1 MRKKSSTPQAA
12 VQPVSSAASAPVAEA
27 RVSPLRE
34 RMLAQM
40 GERGFAEATKA
51 AYVKGV
57 LGLVARC
64 GGRGPEAITV
74 DEARAYVAWL
84 KSSGAPASALSHASA
99 GLRFLYES
107 VLGRTWKPVSPLRR
121 RMAEDLE
128 MRGFA
133 AKTRASY
140 LRSVSRLA
148 KYCGKSPETL
158 SEEEIR
164 RYFVHLACERRLSR
178 STVKIALSGIKFL
191 FTVTLRRDFA
201 LTGVA
206 YPKKSKALPA
216 VLSPDEARAILRNVE
231 ETRHRACLTLAYACG
246 LRLGEACRV
255 SVADID
261 RARGVIHVR
270 QAKGA
275 KDRYVPLPPSVM
287 PLLEACWLSHRNPV
301 WLFPSVGR
309 GGTGGRKARAHVPLS
324 TVQWAFHQAL
334 AASGVTK
341 RASVHTLR
349 HSYATHLLE
358 GGVGLRLIQSWLGH
372 SSPSVTAVYTHLTEQ
387 ATSEAAKQAGRI
399 MGGLA

>member
-1 MRKKSSTPQAA
+1 MHRKSSTPQAA
-12 VQPVSSAASAPVAEA
+12 VQPVSSAAPAPVPGP

-34 RMLAQM
+34 RMLALM
-40 GERGFAEATKA
+40 EERGFAEATRA
-51 AYVKGV
+51 SYVKGV
-57 LGLVARC
+57 LGLVERC
-64 GGRGPEAITV
+64 GGRRPETITV

-84 KSSGAPASALSHASA
+84 KSSGASPAVRSNASA

-107 VLGRTWKPVSPLRR
+107 VLGRTWKPVSSLRQ
-121 RMAEDLE
+121 RMSDDLE

-158 SEEEIR
+158 SEEELR
-164 RYFVHLACERRLSR
+164 RYFVHLACERKLSR

-191 FTVTLRRDFA
+191 FTVTLRRDFT

-216 VLSPDEARAILRNVE
+216 VLSPEEARAILCKVE

-275 KDRYVPLPPSVM
+275 KDRYVPLPPSVL

-309 GGTGGRKARAHVPLS
+309 LGTGGRAAQSHVPLN
-324 TVQWAFHQAL
+324 TVQWAFRKAL

-358 GGVGLRLIQSWLGH
+358 GGVSLRLIQSWLGH

-387 ATSEAAKQAGRI
+387 ATSAAAQQAGRL
-399 MGGLA
+399 MAGLA

>member
-1 MRKKSSTPQAA
+1 MHRKSSTPQAA
-12 VQPVSSAASAPVAEA
+12 VQPVSSPTRAPVPERPA
-27 RVSPLRE
+27 SPLRE
-34 RMLAQM
+34 RMLGLMA
-40 GERGFAEATKA
+40 ERGFAEATRA
-51 AYVKGV
+51 SYVKGV
-57 LGLVARC
+57 LGLVERC

-74 DEARAYVAWL
+74 DEARAYIAWL
-84 KSSGAPASALSHASA
+84 KSSGAPATARSHASA

-107 VLGRTWKPVSPLRR
+107 VLGRTWKPVSTLRQ
-121 RMAEDLE
+121 RMSDDLE

-158 SEEEIR
+158 SEEELR
-164 RYFVHLACERRLSR
+164 RYFVHLACERKLSR

-191 FTVTLRRDFA
+191 FVTTLRRDFT

-216 VLSPDEARAILRNVE
+216 VLSPEEARAILRNVE
-231 ETRHRACLTLAYACG
+231 ETRHRACLSLAYACG

-261 RARGVIHVR
+261 RTRGVIHVR

-275 KDRYVPLPPSVM
+275 KDRYVPLPPSVL

-309 GGTGGRKARAHVPLS
+309 GGAGGRAAKAHVPLS
-324 TVQWAFHQAL
+324 TVQWAFHKAL

-341 RASVHTLR
+341 RATVHTLR

-387 ATSEAAKQAGRI
+387 ATSVAAQQAGRL
-399 MGGLA
+399 MAGLA

>member
-1 MRKKSSTPQAA
+1 MHKKSSTPQAA
-12 VQPVSSAASAPVAEA
+12 VQPVSSAVSPAPGP

-34 RMLAQM
+34 RMLALM
-40 GERGFAEATKA
+40 AERGFAEATRE
-51 AYVKGV
+51 AYVRGV

-64 GGRGPEAITV
+64 GGRGPEQIAV

-84 KSSGAPASALSHASA
+84 KSSGASPAVRSNASA

-107 VLGRTWKPVSPLRR
+107 VLGRTWKPVSSLRQ
-121 RMAEDLE
+121 RMSDDLE

-140 LRSVSRLA
+140 LRSVARLA

-158 SEEEIR
+158 SEEELR
-164 RYFVHLACERRLSR
+164 RYFVHLACERKLSR

-191 FTVTLRRDFA
+191 FVTTLRRDFT

-216 VLSPDEARAILRNVE
+216 VLSTDEARAILRNVE
-231 ETRHRACLTLAYACG
+231 ETRHRACLSLAYACG

-261 RARGVIHVR
+261 RTRGVIHVR

-275 KDRYVPLPPSVM
+275 KDRYVPLPPSVL
-287 PLLEACWLSHRNPV
+287 PLLESCWLSHRNPV

-309 GGTGGRKARAHVPLS
+309 LGTGGRAAQSHVPLN
-324 TVQWAFHQAL
+324 TVQWAFRKAL

-358 GGVGLRLIQSWLGH
+358 GGVSLRLIQSWLGH

-387 ATSEAAKQAGRI
+387 ATSAAAQQAGRL
-399 MGGLA
+399 MAGLA

>member
-1 MRKKSSTPQAA
+1 MQEESSKEAAA
-12 VQPVSSAASAPVAEA
+12 VQPVSER

-34 RMLAQM
+34 RMLALM
-40 GERGFAEATKA
+40 AERGFAEATRI
-51 AYVKGV
+51 AYVRGV

-64 GGRGPEAITV
+64 GGRGPEAVTV
-74 DEARAYVAWL
+74 DEARAYVEWL
-84 KSSGAPASALSHASA
+84 RSSGAPATTRANASA

-107 VLGRTWKPVSPLRR
+107 VLGRVWQPVTPLRR
-121 RMAEDLE
+121 RMAEDME

-148 KYCGKSPETL
+148 RYHGKSPETL
-158 SEEEIR
+158 SDEEIR
-164 RYFVHLACERRLSR
+164 RYFVHLACERKLSR

-191 FTVTLRRDFA
+191 FATTLRRDFT

-216 VLSPDEARAILRNVE
+216 VLSREEARAILRNVG

-255 SVADID
+255 AVADID

-275 KDRYVPLPPSVM
+275 KDRYVPLPPAVI

-309 GGTGGRKARAHVPLS
+309 GGAGGRAAKRHVPLGS
-324 TVQWAFHQAL
+324 VQWAFHKAL
-334 AASGVTK
+334 SASGVSK

-358 GGVGLRLIQSWLGH
+358 GGVSLRLIQSWLGH

-387 ATSEAAKQAGRI
+387 ATSAAAKQACGI
-399 MGGLA
+399 MAGLA

>member
-1 MRKKSSTPQAA
+1 MHRKSSTPQAA
-12 VQPVSSAASAPVAEA
+12 VQPVSSSAQAPAPGP

-34 RMLAQM
+34 RMLALM
-40 GERGFAEATKA
+40 AERGFAEATRA
-51 AYVKGV
+51 AYVRGV
-57 LGLVARC
+57 LGLVGRC
-64 GGRGPEAITV
+64 GGRGPEQITV
-74 DEARAYVAWL
+74 DEARAYIAWL
-84 KSSGAPASALSHASA
+84 KSSGASPAVRSNASA

-107 VLGRTWKPVSPLRR
+107 VLGRTWKPVSSLRQ
-121 RMAEDLE
+121 RMSDDLE

-148 KYCGKSPETL
+148 KYFGRSPETL
-158 SEEEIR
+158 SDEEIR
-164 RYFVHLACERRLSR
+164 RYFVHLACERKLSR

-191 FTVTLRRDFA
+191 FVTTLRRDFT

-216 VLSPDEARAILRNVE
+216 VLSTDEARAILRNVE
-231 ETRHRACLTLAYACG
+231 ETRHRACLSLAYACG

-275 KDRYVPLPPSVM
+275 KDRYVPLPPSVL
-287 PLLEACWLSHRNPV
+287 PLLESCWLSHRNPV

-309 GGTGGRKARAHVPLS
+309 LGTGGRAAQSHVPLN
-324 TVQWAFHQAL
+324 TVQWAFRKAL

-358 GGVGLRLIQSWLGH
+358 GGVSLRLIQSWLGH

-387 ATSEAAKQAGRI
+387 ATSAAAQQAGRL
-399 MGGLA
+399 MAGLA

>member
-1 MRKKSSTPQAA
+1 MQEKSSKEAAA
-12 VQPVSSAASAPVAEA
+12 VQPVSERP
-27 RVSPLRE
+27 VSPLRA
-34 RMLAQM
+34 RMLALM
-40 GERGFAEATKA
+40 AERGFAEATRD

-57 LGLVARC
+57 LGLVGRC
-64 GGRGPEAITV
+64 GGRGPEQITV
-74 DEARAYVAWL
+74 DEARAYVEWL
-84 KSSGAPASALSHASA
+84 RASGAPASARSHAAA

-107 VLGRTWKPVSPLRR
+107 VLGRVWQPVTPLRR
-121 RMAEDLE
+121 RMSEDME

-148 KYCGKSPETL
+148 RYCGKSPETL
-158 SEEEIR
+158 SDEEIR
-164 RYFVHLACERRLSR
+164 RYFVHLSCERKLSR
-178 STVKIALSGIKFL
+178 ATVRIALCGIKFL
-191 FTVTLRRDFA
+191 FATTLRRDFT

-206 YPKKSKALPA
+206 WPKKSKALPA
-216 VLSPDEARAILRNVE
+216 VLSPDEARAILRNVGD
-231 ETRHRACLTLAYACG
+231 TRHRACLTLAYACG

-255 SVADID
+255 TVADID

-275 KDRYVPLPPSVM
+275 KDRYVPLPPSVI
-287 PLLEACWLSHRNPV
+287 PLLEACWLSHRNPA

-309 GGTGGRKARAHVPLS
+309 GGAGGRAAKRHVPLGS
-324 TVQWAFHQAL
+324 VQWAFHRAL
-334 AASGVTK
+334 AASGVSK

-358 GGVGLRLIQSWLGH
+358 GGVSLRLIQSWLGH

-387 ATSEAAKQAGRI
+387 ATSVAAQQAGRL
-399 MGGLA
+399 MAGLA

>member
-1 MRKKSSTPQAA
+1 MQEKSSKEAAA
-12 VQPVSSAASAPVAEA
+12 VQPVSSPAPTLAPGP

-34 RMLAQM
+34 RMLALM
-40 GERGFAEATKA
+40 AERGFAEATRE

-57 LGLVARC
+57 LGLVERC

-74 DEARAYVAWL
+74 DEARAYVEWL
-84 KSSGAPASALSHASA
+84 RVSGATATARSHASA

-107 VLGRTWKPVSPLRR
+107 VLGRVWQPVTPLRR
-121 RMAEDLE
+121 RMAEDME

-148 KYCGKSPETL
+148 RYCGKSPETL
-158 SEEEIR
+158 SDEEIR
-164 RYFVHLACERRLSR
+164 RYFVHLSCERKLSR

-191 FTVTLRRDFA
+191 FVTTLRRDFT

-231 ETRHRACLTLAYACG
+231 ETRHRACLSLAYACG

-255 SVADID
+255 AVADID

-275 KDRYVPLPPSVM
+275 KDRYVPLPPSVL

-309 GGTGGRKARAHVPLS
+309 GGAGGRAAKRHVPLGS
-324 TVQWAFHQAL
+324 VQWAFHKAL
-334 AASGVTK
+334 AASGVSK

-387 ATSEAAKQAGRI
+387 ATSAAAQQAGRI
-399 MGGLA
+399 MAGLS

>member
-1 MRKKSSTPQAA
+1 MHRKSSTPQAA
-12 VQPVSSAASAPVAEA
+12 VQPVSSSAQAPAPGP

-34 RMLAQM
+34 RMLALM
-40 GERGFAEATKA
+40 AERGFAEATRA
-51 AYVKGV
+51 AYVRGV
-57 LGLVARC
+57 LGLVGRC

-74 DEARAYVAWL
+74 DEARAHIAWL
-84 KSSGAPASALSHASA
+84 KSSGASPAARSNASA

-107 VLGRTWKPVSPLRR
+107 VLGRTWKPVSSLRQ
-121 RMAEDLE
+121 RMSDDLE

-148 KYCGKSPETL
+148 KHFGRSPETL
-158 SEEEIR
+158 SDEEIR
-164 RYFVHLACERRLSR
+164 RYFVHLACERKLSR

-191 FTVTLRRDFA
+191 FVTTLRRDFT

-216 VLSPDEARAILRNVE
+216 VLSADEARAILRNVE
-231 ETRHRACLTLAYACG
+231 ETRHRACLSLAYACG

-275 KDRYVPLPPSVM
+275 KDRYVPLPPSVL
-287 PLLEACWLSHRNPV
+287 PLLESCRLSHRNPV

-309 GGTGGRKARAHVPLS
+309 PGTGGRAAQSHVPLN
-324 TVQWAFHQAL
+324 TVQWAFRKAL

-358 GGVGLRLIQSWLGH
+358 GGVSLRLIQSWLGH

-387 ATSEAAKQAGRI
+387 ATSAAAQQAASI
-399 MGGLA
+399 MAGLA